1 MSGGVSADGGR
12 EEEEDAGGEDARALP
27 LTLHSPASIPRG
39 RNGSLPKVMNLV
51 PMPKVSVPRVGY
63 VGKYRIESFNRIPN
77 PIILLSTSQ
86 PRVPSFFS
94 DKTNWLVVSAAQ
106 VIQLAKA
113 KLGSEGLSTGQED
126 AEAEA
131 QDPDNGAPILAKSGD
146 FESYHATNCPRAILR
161 LGVTREWVG
170 EGELL
175 KERTQSERG
184 STTQKQSVGQKGGRL
199 GEVPQCR
206 RGRPTD
212 REERGTDSRQ
222 RIVGPWAGAMVPQR
236 RDFRGVIDPLLSWR
250 ENVSRKRGRGGGQM
264 QRQTPSTKTGQKG
277 KGQGT
282 S

>member
-51 PMPKVSVPRVGY
+51 LMPKVSVPRV
-63 VGKYRIESFNRIPN
+63 E
-77 PIILLSTSQ
+77 
-86 PRVPSFFS
+86 PRVPFFFS

-106 VIQLAKA
+106 
-113 KLGSEGLSTGQED
+113 
-126 AEAEA
+126 A
-131 QDPDNGAPILAKSGD
+131 QDPDNGAPILVKSGD

-170 EGELL
+170 EGELP